1 MEAGTPGRIARFLDR
16 WHLQKVRDRWS
27 AASET
32 VAGSDAFTLRG
43 VRSEARALRRKIDR
57 VIHAVDHRLALPALG
72 AGFPRTQLGTDWVW
86 RPDAW
91 RGPLSVAGT
100 PADTERTQISDDLA
114 LYHDCPLREILIRQS
129 RNAIEADRAPFGLTI
144 ELFGFRGK
152 FLSLATNL
160 PDAAV
165 RGLGIRHLIRLD
177 AVIDADRPLKGFA
190 RLNVKHGPNLAQLVS
205 GLPEDRREK
214 FAEFDLAYAKIDE
227 SRIERVWLDL
237 IFNDAAMTRI
247 ILRDMVISRRP
258 RADL

>member
-1 MEAGTPGRIARFLDR
+1 MAGRIARFLDR
-16 WHLQKVRDRWS
+16 WHLQKLRQRWD
-27 AASET
+27 AALDP
-32 VAGSDAFTLRG
+32 VAGSDAFALRG

-57 VIHAVDHRLALPALG
+57 VIHATDQRLALPALG
-72 AGFPRTQLGTDWVW
+72 AGLPRTQLGTDWVW

-91 RGPLSVAGT
+91 RGPLPVPGAVA
-100 PADTERTQISDDLA
+100 DNSRTQISDDLA
-114 LYHDCPLREILIRQS
+114 LYHDCPLGEIVIRQS
-129 RNAIEADRAPFGLTI
+129 RNATEADRAPFGLAV
-144 ELFGFRGK
+144 ELFGFRGR
-152 FLSLATNL
+152 FLSIATNL

-165 RGLGIRHLIRLD
+165 RGLGTRHLIRLD

-205 GLPEDRREK
+205 GLTDDAREK

-247 ILRDMVISRRP
+247 ALRDMVLSRRP
-258 RADL
+258 RAEM